1 MTVEQCALVLCTST
15 DAYLDLECRPGL
27 LRLVEVGALIRAFD
41 EEGKRLTRAA
51 MRELQGLRVT
61 LRFGL
66 LHAFDSGNSCK
77 LQYIALC
84 DILQFAKY
92 RKI

>member
-51 MRELQGLRVT
+51 MREL
-61 LRFGL
+61 
-66 LHAFDSGNSCK
+66 
-77 LQYIALC
+77 
-84 DILQFAKY
+84 
-92 RKI
+92 

>member
-1 MTVEQCALVLCTST
+1 MDSWLKQAREASGMTVEQCALVLCTST

-51 MRELQGLRVT
+51 
-61 LRFGL
+61 
-66 LHAFDSGNSCK
+66 
-77 LQYIALC
+77 IALC